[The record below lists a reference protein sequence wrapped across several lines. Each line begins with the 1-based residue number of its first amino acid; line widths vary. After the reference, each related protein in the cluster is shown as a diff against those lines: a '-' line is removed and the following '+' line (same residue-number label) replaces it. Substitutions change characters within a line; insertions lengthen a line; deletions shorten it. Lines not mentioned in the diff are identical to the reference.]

1 MAEGLLAQIEQS
13 QNTIGTD
20 ASTFTTVN
28 FNAPWDSTTIDPNP
42 WIHNH
47 NEDKKGFMLLTLGY
61 FSPFVKPFT
70 TGTGGTTGTTV
81 HWNTGNFTWTE
92 SSTTS
97 TARWLDMGTAGKIMS
112 K

>member
-1 MAEGLLAQIEQS
+1 MGEGLLAQIEQS

-20 ASTFTTVN
+20 ASTFTVN

-61 FSPFVKPFT
+61 FSPFVKPFI
-70 TGTGGTTGTTV
+70 GTTIP
-81 HWNTGNFTWTE
+81 WNTGNFTWTE

-97 TARWLDMGTAGKIMS
+97 TATWLDMGTADKVMS